1 LIEGRHDP
9 GHGAGKNR
17 EDTVLKPHVSVYA
30 VVNKKVGVGGNR
42 MSTKLHVVTR
52 RQVLAGSAVSAAA
65 LASGFPA
72 PAIANS
78 DPIKIGYLPA
88 LTGPSSS
95 TGIGINRGT
104 ELAVEEI
111 NAAGG
116 VDGRKIEFIV
126 RDTQSD
132 PTKAVNAVAELT
144 QRQKVA
150 VIFGPL
156 NSGEALA
163 ATPLIARDKVPM
175 LHPCWVDQLIDVKR
189 YPMAF
194 RNAPTNQQ
202 IGAAAN
208 RYVIDV
214 LKLKKVAV
222 VSDTTGYGT
231 ASVDAYVPMLTAKG
245 AEIVFSG
252 HIDAANPDLKPDM
265 LRMRSAGADV
275 IMPWSVNA
283 GFLARILNTRG
294 AMGWDVPVVGQTT
307 LGSGQTKALL
317 EKPDYWNKVYSNNF
331 RNVCFSKD
339 SKLPARAQ
347 EFVQRLRKA
356 KLDMGDTLL
365 WWIALGYDAPRL
377 VAETIKAAGSS
388 PEQITGYW
396 NKLKE
401 WPGVYGDITFTP
413 DLHNGFQDDQVIMC
427 EVNSL
432 RDGAFNLAPGY
443 GA

>member
-1 LIEGRHDP
+1 
-9 GHGAGKNR
+9 
-17 EDTVLKPHVSVYA
+17 
-30 VVNKKVGVGGNR
+30 
-42 MSTKLHVVTR
+42 MSITR
-52 RQVLAGSAVSAAA
+52 RKVLAGSAVGAAS
-65 LASGFPA
+65 LASGLAA
-72 PAIANS
+72 PAIAANE
-78 DPIKIGYLPA
+78 PIKIGYLPA

-95 TGIGINRGT
+95 TGVGINRGT
-104 ELAVEEI
+104 VLAVDEI

-116 VDGRKIEFIV
+116 VDGRKLELIV

-150 VIFGPL
+150 LIWGPV

-175 LHPCWVDQLIDVKR
+175 IHPCWVDQLIDVKK

-202 IGAAAN
+202 IGGAAN
-208 RYVIDV
+208 HYVVDV
-214 LKLKKVAV
+214 LKLKKAAV
-222 VSDTTGYGT
+222 ISDTTGYGT
-231 ASVDAYVPMLTAKG
+231 ASVEAYVPMLKSKG
-245 AEIVFSG
+245 AEVVFSG
-252 HIDAANPDLKPDM
+252 HVDAANPDLKPEL
-265 LRMRSAGADV
+265 LRMRDAGAQV

-317 EKPDYWNKVYSNNF
+317 EKPEYWNKVYSNNF

-339 SKLPARAQ
+339 GKLPARAQ
-347 EFVQRLRKA
+347 EFVAKLAKA
-356 KLDMGDTLL
+356 KIEMGDTLL

-377 VAETIKAAGSS
+377 MAETFKAAGTA
-388 PEQITGYW
+388 PEQIVGYL
-396 NKLKE
+396 NKLKS

-413 DLHNGFQDDQVIMC
+413 ELHNGFPDDEVVFC

-443 GA
+443 SA